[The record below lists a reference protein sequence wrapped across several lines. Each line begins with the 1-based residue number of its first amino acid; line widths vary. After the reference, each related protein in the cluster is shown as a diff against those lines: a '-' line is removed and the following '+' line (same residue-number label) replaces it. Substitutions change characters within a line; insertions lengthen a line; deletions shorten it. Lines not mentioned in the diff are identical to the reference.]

1 MYRALNLG
9 LVAFVFVLFGANN
22 AADAATTVDLQT
34 RHFTSRGDAEFLEAV
49 QTLRASGLI
58 TDQELERQFVINEI
72 TVHESQRPITRR
84 ELTANGV
91 SIDLP
96 SANNAGDLADTISG
110 LNIDD
115 LGDIKTWV
123 TLGAKLWKLVEANV
137 PVTNVQ
143 TQTVSIL
150 PAGLQWTDMESWQGP
165 FAKSYT
171 ITAKN
176 LYGMTVIS
184 QTYTVAYNYGGSVKG
199 KGQFLANATIIPTA
213 VEVMWGFKLA
223 SELAVGT
230 TLNTGTFENP
240 VPGVDLTVK
249 WKMDSI
255 LKHLEG
261 RDQFFVRGDGSNK
274 HVTLR

>member
-9 LVAFVFVLFGANN
+9 LVAFVLGLVVSNDV
-22 AADAATTVDLQT
+22 AAAVDLQPK
-34 RHFTSRGDAEFLEAV
+34 HFTTRADAEFLEAI

-58 TDQELERQFVINEI
+58 TDQELEKQFDIGEI
-72 TVHESQRPITRR
+72 TVNESQTALSRR

-91 SIDLP
+91 NVELP
-96 SANNAGDLADTISG
+96 PVNNAGLANTISG
-110 LNIDD
+110 LNIED

-123 TLGAKLWKLVEANV
+123 TLGAKFWKLIEANV
-137 PVTNVQ
+137 PVANVQ
-143 TQTVSIL
+143 TQTVSVL
-150 PAGLQWTDMESWQGP
+150 PAGLEWTDMESWQGP

-213 VEVMWGFKLA
+213 VEVMWGFKLG

-230 TLNTGTFENP
+230 TLNTGTYENP
-240 VPGVDLTVK
+240 VPGVDLTVQ

-274 HVTLR
+274 HVTLH

>member
-1 MYRALNLG
+1 MYRALKLG
-9 LVAFVFVLFGANN
+9 LVAFVLGFVVSNN
-22 AADAATTVDLQT
+22 AATAADLQT
-34 RHFTSRGDAEFLEAV
+34 THFTTRADAEFLEAI
-49 QTLRASGLI
+49 QNLRASGLI
-58 TDQELERQFVINEI
+58 TDQELEKQFAINEI
-72 TVHESQRPITRR
+72 TVNESQTALTRR

-91 SIDLP
+91 NIELP
-96 SANNAGDLADTISG
+96 PANDTGIANTISG
-110 LNIDD
+110 LNIED

-123 TLGAKLWKLVEANV
+123 TLGAKFWKLIEANV
-137 PVTNVQ
+137 PIANVQ
-143 TQTVSIL
+143 TQTVSVL
-150 PAGLQWTDMESWQGP
+150 PAGLEWTDMESWQGP

-274 HVTLR
+274 HVTLH

>member
-9 LVAFVFVLFGANN
+9 LVAFVLGLVVSNN
-22 AADAATTVDLQT
+22 AANAATTADLQT
-34 RHFTSRGDAEFLEAV
+34 KHFTTRADAEFLEALV
-49 QTLRASGLI
+49 NLRASGLI
-58 TDQELERQFVINEI
+58 TDQELEKQFAIDEVTVNESE
-72 TVHESQRPITRR
+72 TALTRR
-84 ELTANGV
+84 ELTANG
-91 SIDLP
+91 INIELP
-96 SANNAGDLADTISG
+96 PVNNTGIADTISG
-110 LNIDD
+110 LNIED

-123 TLGAKLWKLVEANV
+123 TLGAKLWKLIEANV
-137 PVTNVQ
+137 PVANVQ
-143 TQTVSIL
+143 TQTVSVL

-213 VEVMWGFKLA
+213 VEVMWGFKLG

-230 TLNTGTFENP
+230 TLNTGTYENP

-255 LKHLEG
+255 LKHIEG
-261 RDQFFVRGDGSNK
+261 RDQFFVRGDGSHK
-274 HVTLR
+274 HVTLH